1 MHRRNFGFKARS
13 DGRNKLMHRCITF
26 HTHEYR
32 NLHTRG
38 VTHRR
43 EVVAQ
48 KIDDHQVL
56 GAGFR
61 IVLQPVSRGGVILR
75 IRTARARPFN
85 RLRFGVSVRIN
96 HQKTLRRRRK
106 HREIAAP
113 QIGGIGCG
121 IVPALS
127 AVQLKKLIWRE
138 RMFYPRGTFGA
149 QAHLITIPLVN
160 MPLCALNIC
169 AIAFTIRGFKKQMLH
184 MLDQWFIATRRVIA
198 LCLVAQRIFPRQFA
212 QTRLDFLKP
221 GFVANQP
228 RAASFMFIDQV
239 PHGGHPERIRGLCRV
254 PGCVSDA
261 PGVQG
266 GARLVPEIT
275 HVTTAQTFGQ
285 LGNVIGFRHTGKRS
299 IESIPGSRV
308 CCLACVFD
316 AQHSRP
322 VRDDPYIRDA
332 RHGRFFSCRIKPI
345 GVPSTRSD
353 HGVCSL
359 GRYLEVEGTHVQ
371 RWVLIVLKNHVSYCR
386 VLYRRS

>member
-1 MHRRNFGFKARS
+1 MHRGNFGFKTRS

-26 HTHEYR
+26 HAHEYR
-32 NLHTRG
+32 NLHARG

-56 GAGFR
+56 GTGFR
-61 IVLQPVSRGGVILR
+61 IVLQPVSRSGVILR
-75 IRTARARPFN
+75 IRTARACPFN
-85 RLRFGVSVRIN
+85 RLRFGVSVCIN
-96 HQKTLRRRRK
+96 HQKTLGRRRK
-106 HREIAAP
+106 HREIAAS
-113 QIGGIGCG
+113 QIGGIGRG

-127 AVQLKKLIWRE
+127 AIQLKKLIWRE
-138 RMFYPRGTFGA
+138 RMFYPRGTFGT

-184 MLDQWFIATRRVIA
+184 VLTQWLIAVMRVITRY
-198 LCLVAQRIFPRQFA
+198 LTPRIPRQFA
-212 QTRLDFLKP
+212 QTRLNFLKP
-221 GFVANQP
+221 GFVAKQP
-228 RAASFMFIDQV
+228 RTASFMFIDQV

-266 GARLVPEIT
+266 GARLIPEIT

-285 LGNVIGFRHTGKRS
+285 FGNIIGLRHAGKRS
-299 IESIPGSRV
+299 IEDIPRCRV
-308 CCLACVFD
+308 CCLTCVFD

-322 VRDDPYIRDA
+322 MRDDAHIRDA
-332 RHGRFFSCRIKPI
+332 RHRRFFSCGIKPI
-345 GVPSTRSD
+345 GVPSARSD
-353 HGVCSL
+353 HGVCGL
-359 GRYLEVEGTHVQ
+359 GHDRKVEGAHVQ
-371 RWVLIVLKNHVSYCR
+371 RWVLIGLKNHVSYCR
-386 VLYRRS
+386 VRCRRS

>member
-1 MHRRNFGFKARS
+1 
-13 DGRNKLMHRCITF
+13 MHRCITF

-32 NLHTRG
+32 NLNTRG

-56 GAGFR
+56 GTGFR
-61 IVLQPVSRGGVILR
+61 IVLQPVSRSGVILR

-85 RLRFGVSVRIN
+85 RLRFGVSVCID
-96 HQKTLRRRRK
+96 HQKTLGRRRK

-113 QIGGIGCG
+113 QIGGIGRG
-121 IVPALS
+121 IVLALS

-149 QAHLITIPLVN
+149 QAHLITIPLIN

-169 AIAFTIRGFKKQMLH
+169 AIAFALRGFKAQMLH
-184 MLDQWFIATRRVIA
+184 MLDQRFIAAMCVITRY
-198 LCLVAQRIFPRQFA
+198 LTPRILRQFA
-212 QTRLDFLKP
+212 QKRLNFLKP
-221 GFVANQP
+221 GFIAQQP
-228 RAASFMFIDQV
+228 RAAGFMFISQV
-239 PHGGHPERIRGLCRV
+239 PHGRHPERIRGLRRV

-266 GARLVPEIT
+266 GARLVPEIA

-285 LGNVIGFRHTGKRS
+285 LGNIIGFRHAGKRS
-299 IESIPGSRV
+299 VESIPRCRV
-308 CCLACVFD
+308 CFLACVFD

-322 VRDDPYIRDA
+322 MRDDTHIRDA
-332 RHGRFFSCRIKPI
+332 RHRRFFSCGIKPI
-345 GVPSTRSD
+345 GVPSIRSD

-359 GRYLEVEGTHVQ
+359 GHDLKVEGAHVQ
-371 RWVLIVLKNHVSYCR
+371 RWVLIGLKNHVSYCR
-386 VLYRRS
+386 VRCRRS